1 MPITILCQAAPDFLQ
16 KKSSSAPFHTRTC
29 KKLPT
34 NIFHLPVS
42 HFPGSL
48 SSIAK
53 QETMG

>member
-1 MPITILCQAAPDFLQ
+1 MPITILCQAAPVFLR
-16 KKSSSAPFHTRTC
+16 KKSRFAPFHTRTC
-29 KKLPT
+29 KKLST
-34 NIFHLPVS
+34 NIFHFPAS